1 MRIRILLT
9 VALLLIST
17 VAWAQNINFNNLTA
31 EQVKNLIEQ
40 PGKVL
45 VVDARTEEEYKQGHI
60 PTAINIPPP
69 QFSSI
74 EKYLPQDKN
83 LTVIFYCRGYS

>member
-1 MRIRILLT
+1 MRIRVFLT

-17 VAWAQNINFNNLTA
+17 GAWAQNINFKNLTA

-45 VVDARTEEEYKQGHI
+45 LWMPVLKKNIRR
-60 PTAINIPPP
+60 AIYRLLSTYRHRN
-69 QFSSI
+69 SA
-74 EKYLPQDKN
+74 L
-83 LTVIFYCRGYS
+83 

>member
-1 MRIRILLT
+1 MRIRVFLT

-17 VAWAQNINFNNLTA
+17 VAWAQNINFKNLTA
-31 EQVKNLIEQ
+31 EQVKNLMEQ

-45 VVDARTEEEYKQGHI
+45 VVDARTEAEYRKGHI

-83 LTVIFYCRGYS
+83 STVIFYCRGYS

>member
-1 MRIRILLT
+1 MRIRILFT
-9 VALLLIST
+9 FALLLIST
-17 VAWAQNINFNNLTA
+17 TVWAQNFNNLTA

-45 VVDARTEEEYKQGHI
+45 LVDARPEKEYTQGHI

-69 QFSSI
+69 HFSSI
-74 EKYLPQDKN
+74 EKYLPKDKN
-83 LTVIFYCRGYS
+83 STVIFYCRGYR